1 MLSIAIP
8 DSLFIDES
16 SLRDKTAKVGSLA
29 RSSSIFGV
37 ERIYIYRDS
46 SKNYDKDYETARL
59 IFEYAETPPYLR
71 KLVIPK
77 NPDLESVGVL
87 PPLRIP
93 HHSKGTSLILGEFR
107 DAYLQLQNGELFAN
121 VGVRELAQ
129 FEGKGQAGE
138 RVTVKIDSLKPLKV
152 SRSPR
157 PVDVYWGYEI
167 RRAPTLARFLK
178 SANFE
183 LIILTSRKCQ
193 LLQEAWDEF
202 KNRLQSSE
210 RVLVCFGSPDKG
222 VDAMLNQDSTKMES
236 FPKAMCLNTIP
247 FQNVETVRLEEAVL
261 ATLSTI
267 NIASRL

>member
-1 MLSIAIP
+1 LLSIAIP

-16 SLRDKTAKVGSLA
+16 SLRDKTAKVGSIA
-29 RSSSIFGV
+29 RSASIFGV

-71 KLVIPK
+71 KLAIPK

-93 HHSKGTSLILGEFR
+93 HHSKGTSLVLGESR

-129 FEGKGQAGE
+129 FQGKGQASE
-138 RVTVKIDSLKPLKV
+138 RVTVKIDSLKPLRV
-152 SRSPR
+152 SRSPK
-157 PVDVYWGYEI
+157 PVDLYWGYEI
-167 RRAPTLARFLK
+167 RRAPSLARFLK

-183 LIILTSRKCQ
+183 LVILTSRRCQ
-193 LLQEAWDEF
+193 LIHDVWDEF
-202 KNRLQSSE
+202 KNRLKNSE

-222 VDAMLNQDSTKMES
+222 VDTMLSQDSTKIDS
-236 FPKAMCLNTIP
+236 FPKALCLNTIP
-247 FQNVETVRLEEAVL
+247 FQNVETVRLEEALL
-261 ATLSTI
+261 ATLSII
-267 NIASRL
+267 NVSNRL